1 LQLQADLYFEGVE
14 EGCEGER
21 VASAEGFKYFCESAM
36 PTAAQVIDVAALIIL
51 PSMFDSWEVLSAR
64 NTRDSSIGLTIGRRV
79 N

>member
-1 LQLQADLYFEGVE
+1 
-14 EGCEGER
+14 
-21 VASAEGFKYFCESAM
+21 M

-64 NTRDSSIGLTIGRRV
+64 NTRDSSIGLAIGRRV